1 MPLLTSHKDWWALAV
16 PEITK
21 FSTTGVDGEFWSIVR
36 ADSVGFVLF
45 AGLRSTSRVHSQSR
59 RDIWELAAMAPRTIA
74 VVCKPGHP
82 ALDVL
87 PCNDDIKFLVAN
99 DMDTFSSFPE
109 LDTVEGILWIP
120 PGDVPTLRALYEKL
134 PVKWVHSF
142 SAGTCG
148 SNICLAQ
155 PVESL

>member
-1 MPLLTSHKDWWALAV
+1 
-16 PEITK
+16 
-21 FSTTGVDGEFWSIVR
+21 
-36 ADSVGFVLF
+36 
-45 AGLRSTSRVHSQSR
+45 
-59 RDIWELAAMAPRTIA
+59 MAPRTIA

-142 SAGTCG
+142 SAGTFG
-148 SNICLAQ
+148 SNICRAQ
-155 PVESL
+155 PVESLYSEAYLDIFLRVVDSCRA